1 MSAYDTEIEVVAD
14 VSGLPDH
21 AYGPGSIVWWGTF
34 GFMLLEGAGFLLA
47 AGAYLYVATQSHGWP
62 PAGDAPPSL
71 LSGSL
76 FTLIAL
82 ASMVPNLWLDRMARH
97 KNQRAVRWGLLVMTL
112 IGVILL
118 VVRGFDFAQ
127 LNVRW
132 DHDAYGSL
140 VWLLLLLHATHVITD
155 LGDTAVITLWF
166 FTHEPGDT
174 QYTDVADNAG
184 YWSYVVVTWLPL
196 YLLIYWAPRWL

>member
-1 MSAYDTEIEVVAD
+1 MNALETDIEVVAD

-21 AYGPGSIVWWGTF
+21 AYGPGSVVWWGTF
-34 GFMLLEGAGFLLA
+34 GFMLLEGAAFLLA
-47 AGAYLYVATQSHGWP
+47 GGAYLYVAGQTRGWP

-71 LSGSL
+71 LSGAV

-82 ASMVPNLWLDRMARH
+82 ASMVPNLWLDKMSRRKDERM
-97 KNQRAVRWGLLVMTL
+97 VRLGLVAMTL
-112 IGVILL
+112 IGLILI
-118 VVRGFDFAQ
+118 VVRGFEFAQ

-140 VWLLLLLHATHVITD
+140 VWMLLLLHATHVITD

-166 FTHEPGDT
+166 FTHEPGDS
-174 QYTDVADNAG
+174 QYTDVSDNAG
-184 YWSYVVVTWLPL
+184 YWSYVVITWLPL